1 MSAGSRGIQL
11 LIWIIVFTVLC
22 TVCIGLRF
30 WAAALSRRK
39 LLPDDYMVLFALA
52 NTISLEGVV
61 IWAIYNGLGKHT
73 NELNPY
79 EFGVQFK
86 LILASGVTWL
96 LGTVFIKLSVLWL
109 YTRIFSTKTFK
120 LWAHIMMGV
129 VACYGVAFLI
139 LFMTQCRPISQQW
152 DPVPGG
158 TCRNIVVQELT
169 SVSLNMVVDIG
180 IVIMP
185 LPVLWSLQ
193 LAVRSKLVVS
203 VMFSIGFIT
212 IGIMA
217 WRLQFTISTL
227 NDTDFVFN
235 LFDIGLISLL
245 ELWLGIIAACIPTLG
260 PLLKTYVKPV
270 ITRLT
275 ELSDGNNIRL
285 QSKTAGSGVD
295 SRSTL
300 YAKKQYSQIEEESSK
315 SFHTNGAEIPT
326 VTTNIMFEPG
336 KKTVTETR
344 GVIYVQH
351 DIEAQ

>member
-1 MSAGSRGIQL
+1 MSAGTRGIQL
-11 LIWIIVFTVLC
+11 LIWVCVFTVLC
-22 TVCIGLRF
+22 SIAIGLRF

-39 LLPDDYMVLFALA
+39 LLPDDYMVLFAL
-52 NTISLEGVV
+52 GVV
-61 IWAIYNGLGKHT
+61 IWAIFNGMGKHT
-73 NELNPY
+73 SELNPY
-79 EFGVQFK
+79 EFGVQFKVLNK

-109 YTRIFSTKTFK
+109 YTRIFATKTFK
-120 LWAHIMMGV
+120 FWAHIMMGV
-129 VACYGVAFLI
+129 VGCYGVAFLV

-158 TCRNIVVQELT
+158 TCRNLVIQELT

-185 LPVLWSLQ
+185 LPVLWNLQ

-203 VMFSIGFIT
+203 VMFSIGLVT
-212 IGIMA
+212 IAIMA
-217 WRLQFTISTL
+217 WRLQFTIATL

-235 LFDIGLISLL
+235 LFSIGLISLL

-260 PLLKTYVKPV
+260 PLLKTYIKPV

-275 ELSDGNNIRL
+275 ELSDGKNIRL
-285 QSKTAGSGVD
+285 QSATAGSKAD
-295 SRSTL
+295 SRSTI
-300 YAKKQYSQIEEESSK
+300 YAKKQYSQIEEEASK
-315 SFHTNGAEIPT
+315 GFPTNGVGLLT
-326 VTTNIMFEPG
+326 VTTKINYDPG
-336 KKTVTETR
+336 NKALKDTR
-344 GVIYVQH
+344 GVIHVQH